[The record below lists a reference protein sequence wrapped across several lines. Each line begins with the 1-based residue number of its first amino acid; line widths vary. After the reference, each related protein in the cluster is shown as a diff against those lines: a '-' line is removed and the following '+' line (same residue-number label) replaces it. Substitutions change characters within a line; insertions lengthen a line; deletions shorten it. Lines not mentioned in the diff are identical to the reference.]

1 MIIVLKMNDCVMF
14 CQRRDSCELVFFCS
28 VTVLLPDPLMFPSTK
43 GCLSPNPDKYP
54 SQLHPATNHVPQ
66 ASRSKP
72 AVTTS
77 QQASTANEQTLFTS
91 SSEGQASLQEIWKLL
106 DEEESFRS
114 STPGALF
121 PGPSPQDSVPRS
133 QFLDHMPS
141 ESTTISSEFAVKGR
155 QAVTELKPSA
165 KRPGLSWKAAGKA
178 KLTPQKPKIR
188 NYNVRDNV

>member
-1 MIIVLKMNDCVMF
+1 MKKRAF
-14 CQRRDSCELVFFCS
+14 
-28 VTVLLPDPLMFPSTK
+28 
-43 GCLSPNPDKYP
+43 G
-54 SQLHPATNHVPQ
+54 VPHQ
-66 ASRSKP
+66 G
-72 AVTTS
+72 
-77 QQASTANEQTLFTS
+77 LF
-91 SSEGQASLQEIWKLL
+91 
-106 DEEESFRS
+106 
-114 STPGALF
+114 F